1 MAPRKTEHPSGS
13 TSRQNGRANGASGDA
28 GAESAGGKALPE
40 SETKAG
46 SSESVLR
53 PTGSGTR
60 DRTAREASKGRTK
73 GSRRIALPRLK
84 GRKTKKAAGS
94 GAAPTTAASG
104 SATSRG
110 KAATG
115 NGNGQPLSIPSAP
128 GVGGNG
134 NGTGNGNGNGTGLP
148 PGVLTLPVPPPRP
161 PKPKIKKLRVLFIV
175 LGLGLLGFCS
185 AFFGMVMAVSQ
196 DLPAIENYAQ
206 FRTAKNSI
214 LVDSQGKY
222 IGTLSNNEN
231 QMLLDAEQISPNM
244 KNAVVSIEDARFYEH
259 RGIDFQGLGRALVQD
274 IIARSAK
281 QGAST
286 ITQQLVK
293 QALEAQND
301 RSPLQK
307 VREMSIAYHIEQ
319 QWTKD
324 KILTEYLN
332 TVYFGNGAYGIE
344 AAARTYFGYAHPS
357 CGTVEEPCASLLT
370 PAESALLAGIIQ
382 NPYGYDPKNDP
393 DAALYRR
400 NTVLDRM
407 LDQGYITQEQHDEA
421 VKEAL
426 PADDDIDPPS
436 LDSKAPYFTSWM
448 RQQLVDRY
456 GAGRAFFGGLK
467 VKTTID
473 LDVQAATEDA
483 IYSTIGG
490 IGPSASVVIIN
501 NKDATVDAMV
511 GGDDYD
517 TTPFNLATQ
526 GYRQPGSTIKPF
538 ILTTALGQGIS
549 PYTTFESAPQVFW
562 RKWKIKDKKTGK
574 WKWHREPYSVSNYG
588 DSYAGVSDL
597 VSATINSDNSVYAQL
612 GIEAIDGGPKAIA
625 KTIHEM
631 GYSDKIE
638 TNPAMVLGTSEVTP
652 LGWTYAF
659 STLANDGRRVSGT
672 LAPDPGDDPVSFT
685 KITDEDGKTIK
696 GGDNEVL
703 SKQVID
709 PDVASEAKTI
719 LHEVV
724 TQGTG
729 KNAYIGDDSQW
740 GKTGTTEDNTN
751 AWFCGAITEIT
762 ACVWV
767 GYPEGYVQMTTE
779 YGGAPVDGGTFPA
792 IIWSRV
798 VSAWKEI
805 EANRAAERAADAADG
820 DSSDSSDV
828 TTDSSDYSYTAPST
842 DYTTPTYTA
851 PETTTP
857 VAPAPTPTTT
867 APAPTTTVPTT
878 PTTPS
883 TGGGVAPSSGG
894 ASPG

>member
-13 TSRQNGRANGASGDA
+13 SSRQNGRANGASSES
-28 GAESAGGKALPE
+28 GAPSAG
-40 SETKAG
+40 
-46 SSESVLR
+46 ESVLR
-53 PTGSGTR
+53 APTPSRSSRRGTRSSRKPSLRVGLPKFGGRKRKAPESKTAAGNGSG
-60 DRTAREASKGRTK
+60 
-73 GSRRIALPRLK
+73 
-84 GRKTKKAAGS
+84 
-94 GAAPTTAASG
+94 
-104 SATSRG
+104 
-110 KAATG
+110 
-115 NGNGQPLSIPSAP
+115 QPISIPTAP
-128 GVGGNG
+128 GVGGENG
-134 NGTGNGNGNGTGLP
+134 SSNGNGNGNGLP
-148 PGVLTLPVPPPRP
+148 PGVLSLPVPPPKP
-161 PKPKIKKLRVLFIV
+161 PKPKIKKLRILFIV
-175 LGLGLLGFCS
+175 LGLGVLGFCS

-206 FRTAKNSI
+206 FRTAKNSVV
-214 LVDSQGKY
+214 VDSQGQY

-231 QMLLDAEQISPNM
+231 QMLLDADQISPNM

-274 IIARSAK
+274 VLSRSAK

-307 VREMSIAYHIEQ
+307 VREMAIAYHIEQ

-357 CGTVEEPCASLLT
+357 CGTDEEPCASLLT
-370 PAESALLAGIIQ
+370 PAEAAMLAGIIQ

-393 DAALYRR
+393 DATIVRR

-407 LDQGYITQEQHDEA
+407 LDQGYITQEQYDES
-421 VKEAL
+421 VKEAI
-426 PADDDIDPPS
+426 PADNDIDPPS

-467 VKTTID
+467 IKTSLD
-473 LDVQAATEDA
+473 LEVQQATEDA
-483 IYSTIGG
+483 INETLSGV
-490 IGPSASVVIIN
+490 GPSASVVIIN

-511 GGDDYD
+511 GGSDFASSQY
-517 TTPFNLATQ
+517 NLATM
-526 GYRQPGSTIKPF
+526 GERQPGSTIKPF
-538 ILTTALGQGIS
+538 VLTTALSQGIS
-549 PYTTFESAPQVFW
+549 PNTTFYSGPQVFE
-562 RKWKIKDKKTGK
+562 RKWRIKDKKTGK
-574 WKWHREPYSVSNYG
+574 WKWHKEPYEVHNYG
-588 DSYAGVSDL
+588 DSYANAPIDL

-612 GIEAIDGGPKAIA
+612 GIEAIKGGPKAIA
-625 KTIHEM
+625 RTIHKM
-631 GYSDKIE
+631 GYSGKIE
-638 TNPAMVLGTSEVTP
+638 TNPAMVLGTSQVTP

-672 LAPDPGDDPVSFT
+672 LAPDPGDSPVAYT
-685 KITDEDGKTIK
+685 KVTDEDGKTIK
-696 GGDNEVL
+696 GGDNQVL
-703 SKQVID
+703 SKGVID
-709 PDVASEAKTI
+709 PEVATTAKGI

-779 YGGAPVDGGTFPA
+779 YGGSPVDGGTYPA

-798 VSAWKEI
+798 VEAWKSI
-805 EANRAAERAADAADG
+805 EENRAAEREAEAAANGD
-820 DSSDSSDV
+820 DSSTDSTDSTDDYGYSDS
-828 TTDSSDYSYTAPST
+828 SSDYSA
-842 DYTTPTYTA
+842 PTYTA

-857 VAPAPTPTTT
+857 EAT
-867 APAPTTTVPTT
+867 APTTPTAPPEPTTPAPEATTPTT

-883 TGGGVAPSSGG
+883 TGGGVAPTGG

>member
-1 MAPRKTEHPSGS
+1 
-13 TSRQNGRANGASGDA
+13 
-28 GAESAGGKALPE
+28 
-40 SETKAG
+40 
-46 SSESVLR
+46 VL
-53 PTGSGTR
+53 S
-60 DRTAREASKGRTK
+60 
-73 GSRRIALPRLK
+73 
-84 GRKTKKAAGS
+84 
-94 GAAPTTAASG
+94 
-104 SATSRG
+104 
-110 KAATG
+110 
-115 NGNGQPLSIPSAP
+115 
-128 GVGGNG
+128 
-134 NGTGNGNGNGTGLP
+134 
-148 PGVLTLPVPPPRP
+148 LPVPPPKP
-161 PKPKIKKLRVLFIV
+161 PKPKIKKLRILFIV
-175 LGLGLLGFCS
+175 LGLGVLGFCS

-206 FRTAKNSI
+206 FRTAKNSVV
-214 LVDSQGKY
+214 VDSQGQY

-231 QMLLDAEQISPNM
+231 QMLLDADQISPNM

-274 IIARSAK
+274 VLSRSAK

-307 VREMSIAYHIEQ
+307 VREMAIAYHIEQ

-357 CGTVEEPCASLLT
+357 CGTDEEPCASLLT
-370 PAESALLAGIIQ
+370 PAEAAMLAGIIQ

-393 DAALYRR
+393 DATIVRR

-407 LDQGYITQEQHDEA
+407 LDQGYITQEQYDES
-421 VKEAL
+421 VKEAI
-426 PADDDIDPPS
+426 PADNDIDPPS

-467 VKTTID
+467 IKTSLD
-473 LDVQAATEDA
+473 LEVQQATEDA
-483 IYSTIGG
+483 INETLSGV
-490 IGPSASVVIIN
+490 GPTATVVIIN

-511 GGDDYD
+511 GGSDFASSQY
-517 TTPFNLATQ
+517 NLATM
-526 GYRQPGSTIKPF
+526 GERQPGSTIKPF
-538 ILTTALGQGIS
+538 VLTTALSQGIS
-549 PYTTFESAPQVFW
+549 PNTTFYSGPQVFE
-562 RKWKIKDKKTGK
+562 RKWRIKDKKTGK
-574 WKWHREPYSVSNYG
+574 WKWHKEPYEVHNYG
-588 DSYAGVSDL
+588 DSYANAPIDL

-612 GIEAIDGGPKAIA
+612 GIEAIKGGPKAIA
-625 KTIHEM
+625 RTIHKM
-631 GYSDKIE
+631 GYSGKIE
-638 TNPAMVLGTSEVTP
+638 TNPAMVLGTSQVTP

-672 LAPDPGDDPVSFT
+672 LAPDPGDSPVAYT
-685 KITDEDGKTIK
+685 KVTDEDGKTIK
-696 GGDNEVL
+696 GGDNQVL
-703 SKQVID
+703 SKGVID
-709 PDVASEAKTI
+709 PEVATTAKGI

-779 YGGAPVDGGTFPA
+779 YGGSPVDGGTYPA

-798 VSAWKEI
+798 VEAWKSI
-805 EANRAAERAADAADG
+805 EENRAAEREAEAAANGD
-820 DSSDSSDV
+820 DSSTDSTDSTDDYGYSDS
-828 TTDSSDYSYTAPST
+828 SSDYSA
-842 DYTTPTYTA
+842 PTYTA

-857 VAPAPTPTTT
+857 EAT
-867 APAPTTTVPTT
+867 APTTPTAPPEPTTPAPEATTPTT

-883 TGGGVAPSSGG
+883 TGGGVAPTGG

>member
-1 MAPRKTEHPSGS
+1 MAPRKTEHPPGS
-13 TSRQNGRANGASGDA
+13 KSRQNGRAKRGSSDVGVEKAD
-28 GAESAGGKALPE
+28 ESALP
-40 SETKAG
+40 SRSIPQSDETAG
-46 SSESVLR
+46 NGDRQGRKDSVLR
-53 PTGSGTR
+53 PYESGGK
-60 DRTAREASKGRTK
+60 SP
-73 GSRRIALPRLK
+73 GSRGARGPRRKSRRFRIPRLR
-84 GRKTKKAAGS
+84 GRKAKPESPGTGAGNGIAADTVAANGRRSEQPLTIPPAGAAG
-94 GAAPTTAASG
+94 
-104 SATSRG
+104 
-110 KAATG
+110 
-115 NGNGQPLSIPSAP
+115 
-128 GVGGNG
+128 GGNG
-134 NGTGNGNGNGTGLP
+134 NAMP
-148 PGVLTLPVPPPRP
+148 PGVLSLPTPPPRP
-161 PKPKIKKLRVLFIV
+161 PRPKIKKLRILFIL
-175 LGLGLLGFCS
+175 LGLGVLGFCS

-214 LVDSQGKY
+214 LTDSQGQY
-222 IGTLSNNEN
+222 LGTLSNNEN

-244 KNAVVSIEDARFYEH
+244 KNAVVAIEDSRFYEH

-332 TVYFGNGAYGIE
+332 TVYFGSGAYGIE

-357 CGTVEEPCASLLT
+357 CGTEEEPCAALLT
-370 PAESALLAGIIQ
+370 PAEAALLAGIIQ
-382 NPYGYDPKNDP
+382 NPWGYDPKNNP
-393 DAALYRR
+393 DGALYRR
-400 NTVLDRM
+400 DTVLQKM
-407 LDQGYITQEQHDEA
+407 LDQGYITQEQYDEA
-421 VKEAL
+421 KAEAL
-426 PADDDIDPPS
+426 PAENEIDPPS

-467 VKTTID
+467 VKTTLD
-473 LDVQAATEDA
+473 LEVQDATENA

-517 TTPFNLATQ
+517 TRPFNLATQ

-538 ILTTALGQGIS
+538 ILTTALAQGIS
-549 PYTTFESAPQVFW
+549 PYTTFESAPQIFW
-562 RKWKIKDKKTGK
+562 RKVYDKDKKRK
-574 WKWHREPYSVSNYG
+574 IREPYSVSNYG

-625 KTIHEM
+625 ETIHKM
-631 GYSDKIE
+631 GYTDKIA

-659 STLANDGRRVSGT
+659 STLANDGRRVSGS
-672 LAPDPGDDPVSFT
+672 LAPDPGDSPVAFT
-685 KITDEDGKTIK
+685 KVTDEDGKTIK

-703 SKQVID
+703 SKGVID
-709 PDVASEAKTI
+709 PEVAQTAKGI
-719 LHEVV
+719 LHSVV

-729 KNAYIGDDSQW
+729 KNAYIGDDTQW

-767 GYPEGYVQMTTE
+767 GYPDGYVKMLTE
-779 YGGAPVDGGTFPA
+779 YGGMPVDGGTFPA
-792 IIWSRV
+792 IIWARV
-798 VSAWKEI
+798 VEAWQSI
-805 EANRAAERAADAADG
+805 EANRAAERASDAASGIDTG
-820 DSSDSSDV
+820 S
-828 TTDSSDYSYTAPST
+828 TDSSDYSYSAPST
-842 DYTTPTYTA
+842 DYSTPDYSAPVTPAPAPEPTTPA
-851 PETTTP
+851 PAP
-857 VAPAPTPTTT
+857 APAPAPTPT
-867 APAPTTTVPTT
+867 P
-878 PTTPS
+878 PS
-883 TGGGVAPSSGG
+883 TGGGVAPSGG

>member
-13 TSRQNGRANGASGDA
+13 TSRQNGRASGASSDA
-28 GAESAGGKALPE
+28 GATNAG
-40 SETKAG
+40 
-46 SSESVLR
+46 ESVLR
-53 PTGSGTR
+53 PSRSAAGSAKPERKTGRGLS
-60 DRTAREASKGRTK
+60 
-73 GSRRIALPRLK
+73 LPKLK
-84 GRKTKKAAGS
+84 GRKSKSPAAPAGS
-94 GAAPTTAASG
+94 DGNG
-104 SATSRG
+104 S
-110 KAATG
+110 
-115 NGNGQPLSIPSAP
+115 GNGQPLSIPTAP
-128 GVGGNG
+128 GVGG
-134 NGTGNGNGNGTGLP
+134 GNGNGNGNGLP
-148 PGVLTLPVPPPRP
+148 PGVLSLPVPPPKP
-161 PKPKIKKLRVLFIV
+161 PKPKIKKLRILFIL
-175 LGLGLLGFCS
+175 LGLSVLGFCS

-196 DLPAIENYAQ
+196 DLPSIENYAQ
-206 FRTAKNSI
+206 FRTAQNSV
-214 LVDSQGKY
+214 LTDSQGQY
-222 IGTLSNNEN
+222 LGTLSNNEN

-244 KNAVVSIEDARFYEH
+244 KNAVVSIEDSRFYEH
-259 RGIDFQGLGRALVQD
+259 RGIDWQGLGRALVQD

-332 TVYFGNGAYGIE
+332 TVYFGAGAYGIE
-344 AAARTYFGYAHPS
+344 AAARTYFSAAHPS
-357 CGTVEEPCASLLT
+357 CGTEEEPCAALLT

-382 NPYGYDPKNDP
+382 NPWGYDPKNNP
-393 DAALYRR
+393 DAALFRR
-400 NTVLDRM
+400 DTVLQKM
-407 LDQGYITQEQHDEA
+407 LEQGYITQEQFDEA
-421 VKEAL
+421 KSEAL
-426 PADDDIDPPS
+426 PSQKDIDPPS

-467 VKTTID
+467 IKTTLD
-473 LDVQAATEDA
+473 LEVQQATEDA
-483 IYSTIGG
+483 IYNTIGG

-538 ILTTALGQGIS
+538 ILTTALAQGIS
-549 PYTTFESAPQVFW
+549 PYTTFESAPQVFT
-562 RKWKIKDKKTGK
+562 RKWRIKDKKTGK
-574 WKWHREPYSVSNYG
+574 WKWHSEPYEVHNYG

-625 KTIHEM
+625 KMIHKM
-631 GYSDKIE
+631 GVSDKID

-652 LGWTYAF
+652 TQWTYAF
-659 STLANDGRRVSGT
+659 TTLANDGRRVSGT
-672 LAPDPGDDPVSFT
+672 LAPDPGDSPVTYT
-685 KITDEDGKTIK
+685 KVTDEDGKTIK
-696 GGDNEVL
+696 GGENEVI
-703 SKQVID
+703 STKVVE
-709 PDVASEAKTI
+709 PEVATTAKSI
-719 LHEVV
+719 LHSVV
-724 TQGTG
+724 TSGTG

-767 GYPEGYVQMTTE
+767 GYPEGYVQMLTE
-779 YGGAPVDGGTFPA
+779 YSGGPVDGGTFPA
-792 IIWSRV
+792 IIWARV
-798 VSAWKEI
+798 VEAWQAI
-805 EANRAAERAADAADG
+805 EANRAAEREAEAAEDG
-820 DSSDSSDV
+820 SEESSDE
-828 TTDSSDYSYTAPST
+828 AST
-842 DYTTPTYTA
+842 DYGYTDSGTDYSTPDYSTPAPEVTTPT
-851 PETTTP
+851 PEPTPTPTPTPTPDP
-857 VAPAPTPTTT
+857 VAPAPTPTPTP
-867 APAPTTTVPTT
+867 PAGGG
-878 PTTPS
+878 
-883 TGGGVAPSSGG
+883 GGGVTPSGG